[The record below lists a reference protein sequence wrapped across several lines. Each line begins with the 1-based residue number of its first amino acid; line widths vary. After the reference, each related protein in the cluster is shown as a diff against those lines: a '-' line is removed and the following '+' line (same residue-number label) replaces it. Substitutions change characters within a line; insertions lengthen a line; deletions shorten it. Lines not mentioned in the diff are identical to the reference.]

1 MSQTFNT
8 GNSQILSLNYQKF
21 TSKVAKIKGIRKIQ
35 KFKNS
40 ISLHENIYFLTP
52 KKKYIYNLTKRQI
65 ANKVLD

>member
-52 KKKYIYNLTKRQI
+52 KKKYIIWLKDRLQTKS
-65 ANKVLD
+65 